1 MIKKMHM
8 VLDKKQRREVFALLL
23 IILLN
28 SVFELLGVSA
38 VLPLIEAVTDTRK
51 AEGKWYF
58 AMIADLL
65 NVHDTVQL
73 IAVFSFILVIVYIVK
88 NCYILWMNHS
98 LYKLVYQNQRKL
110 AVRLMRCYMYQDY
123 SFHVSHNVSELNRNI
138 KDAGSFFT
146 AIQYVLQLFIEVMV
160 CFMLVIYLAIVDI
173 RTTLLITV
181 IMAVLL
187 LLFVGIFRGKLKRL
201 GTKNREYTAL
211 RTKWFL
217 QSLNGVKEI
226 KAANKEEFFM
236 MKYDDAYKE
245 SANVQQKQVFLS
257 NMPKPV
263 VEMICI
269 SAILI
274 YMAVRILAGS
284 DVSGFVPILS
294 VFAVAAF
301 RMLPSFN
308 RISGY
313 LSSIMFNK
321 PSVDAVYEDL
331 MEIEKLKKAELESI
345 GESNEPLH
353 LEKEIL
359 LNDIEFSYPSKPDVK
374 VLKKLSLK
382 IPARSAVALVGG
394 SGAGKTTVADIIM
407 GLYEPEGG
415 KVTADGVNIYEHVR
429 SWHNTIAYIPQTIY
443 LIDDTIRA
451 NVAFGI
457 PEKEISDERV
467 WQALDDA
474 QLGDFVRSQKN
485 GLDSRIGDRGVKLSG
500 GQRQRIGIAR
510 ALYTGPELLIL
521 DEATSA
527 LDNETETAVM
537 EAIYHLAGK
546 LTMLV
551 IAHRITTIK
560 NCDIIYRVE
569 NGKAYEI
576 DYAEAESG
584 HDKQDL

>member
-1 MIKKMHM
+1 MIKKMHI
-8 VLDKKQRREVFALLL
+8 VLDKKQRKEVFALLL
-23 IILLN
+23 IIMLN
-28 SVFELLGVSA
+28 SVFELLGVSL
-38 VLPLIEAVTDTRK
+38 VLPLIEAVTSPEK
-51 AEGKWYF
+51 AETKWYF
-58 AMIADLL
+58 ILVSDLL
-65 NVHDTVQL
+65 NIHDTVQL
-73 IAVFSFILVIVYIVK
+73 IAVFSFILVAIYIIK
-88 NCYILWMNHS
+88 NVYILWMNHS
-98 LYKLVYQNQRKL
+98 LYRLVYQNQRKL
-110 AVRLMRCYMYQDY
+110 AVRLMRCYVYQDY

-146 AIQYVLQLFIEVMV
+146 AIQYVLQLLIEVMV
-160 CFMLVIYLAIVDI
+160 CFLLVIYLAIVDI

-181 IMAVLL
+181 IMAILL
-187 LLFVGIFRGKLKRL
+187 LLFVGIFRGRLKRL

-226 KAANKEEFFM
+226 KAANKEEFFLS
-236 MKYDDAYKE
+236 KYDDAYGM
-245 SANVQQKQVFLS
+245 SATVQQKQVFLS

-284 DVSGFVPILS
+284 DVEGFVPILS
-294 VFAVAAF
+294 VFATAAF

-308 RISGY
+308 RVSGY

-321 PSVDAVYEDL
+321 PSVDAVYDDL
-331 MEIEKLKKAELESI
+331 MEIEKLKKTELEHI
-345 GESNEPLH
+345 GE
-353 LEKEIL
+353 KEEALSFKEAIAL
-359 LNDIEFSYPSKPDVK
+359 SDIVFAYPSKPDVK
-374 VLKKLSLK
+374 VLNGLSLK
-382 IPARSAVALVGG
+382 IPAKSAVALVGG

-407 GLYEPEGG
+407 GLYEPAGG
-415 KVTADGVNIYEHVR
+415 KVTVDGVNIYEHVR

-457 PEKEISDERV
+457 PEDEISDERV
-467 WQALDDA
+467 WEALDEA
-474 QLGDFVRSQKN
+474 QLGDFVRSQEK

-560 NCDIIYRVE
+560 NCDIIYRIE
-569 NGKAYEI
+569 NGKAVQI
-576 DYAEAESG
+576 DYAEAE
-584 HDKQDL
+584 KVRE